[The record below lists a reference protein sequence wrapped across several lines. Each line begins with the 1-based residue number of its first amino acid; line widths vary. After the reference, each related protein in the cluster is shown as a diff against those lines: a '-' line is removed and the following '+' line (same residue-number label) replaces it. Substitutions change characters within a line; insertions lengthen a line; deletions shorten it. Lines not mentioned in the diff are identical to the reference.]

1 MKNNQLNDLFDYG
14 YKIYQNDDFFKFSID
29 SVLLA
34 EFVDLKKGKKNIL
47 DLCSGNAPI
56 PMILSK
62 KYGEKVEITGIELQ
76 KEIFT
81 LGEKSIEYNEIT
93 NINFINGDIKD
104 ISKIFKNKKFSVI
117 TCNPP
122 YFKVVDDSNINE
134 NKIKAFARH
143 ELGISLEEVISLSS
157 KVIENQGYLYLVH
170 RPERIA
176 DIIYLLNKYNYG
188 VKRIQ
193 AVYNDHQSKSCLIL
207 VEAVFNGKNY
217 VIINSPLFLKDH
229 LSYKNIFRK

>member
-1 MKNNQLNDLFDYG
+1 MKNDQLNDLYDYD
-14 YKIYQNDDFFKFSID
+14 YMIYQNDDFFKFSID

-47 DLCSGNAPI
+47 DLCSGNAPV

-62 KYGEKVEITGIELQ
+62 KFGRKVEITGIELQ
-76 KEIFT
+76 EKIFN
-81 LGEKSIEYNEIT
+81 LGKKSIEYNKIN
-93 NINFINGDIKD
+93 NINFINGDIKN
-104 ISKIFKNKKFSVI
+104 IKKITNNKKFSVI

-122 YFKVVDDSNINE
+122 YFKVDDDSNIND

-143 ELGISLEEVISLSS
+143 ELGIILEEVISLSS

-170 RPERIA
+170 RPERLA
-176 DIIYLLNKYNYG
+176 DIILLLNKYNYG

-193 AVYNDHQSKSCLIL
+193 MVFNDNNSKSCLVLI
-207 VEAVFNGKNY
+207 EAVFNGKDY
-217 VIINSPLFLKDH
+217 VIINTPLFLKDH